1 MSKKLI
7 AGTLM
12 GMGLFLSSLSA
23 VAADNLFK
31 SYAYGA
37 PLSSFKEAKGYYDC
51 SDEVGGV
58 ARCLDDVDFIG
69 HKFTAAL
76 IFSGSKLVMFS
87 LFSPFDNDLHATA
100 LGSIAKT
107 FKLTSLSDGKSLLD
121 VVQASATAKNQEELT
136 SKVDIY
142 ETGALNGDTLTYT
155 FYEGVEQNKGYRNM
169 SSQLSALPDNVR
181 AAELILTGE
190 GADSALIIRFSFPK
204 LQANKAAEAAMKP
217 VEAF

>member
-7 AGTLM
+7 AGALM
-12 GMGLFLSSLSA
+12 GMGLLFSSLSA
-23 VAADNLFK
+23 IAADNLFK

-87 LFSPFDNDLHATA
+87 LISPFDTDLHATA
-100 LGSIAKT
+100 MGSIAKT
-107 FKLTSLSDGKSLLD
+107 FRLSSLSDGKSLLD
-121 VVQASATAKNQEELT
+121 VVQTSANAKNQEDLS
-136 SKVDIY
+136 SKLSNY
-142 ETGALNGDTLTYT
+142 ETSALSGGTVTYT
-155 FYEGVEQNKGYRNM
+155 FFEGVEPNKGYRNM
-169 SSQLSALPDNVR
+169 TSMLAALPDNVR

-190 GADSALIIRFSFPK
+190 GPETVLLIRFSFPK
-204 LQANKAAEAAMKP
+204 LEANKVTEAAKKP
-217 VEAF
+217 VESF